1 MTTANPRPPPLPAK
15 RNRHLVLLIVG
26 IVLVVMIAACGGL
39 FGCLW
44 WLFTGIASSSNFS
57 MEDYQCGKNIE
68 ELALIKEEWVTAHD
82 GKPGDVIP
90 PADLAEVTADLSE
103 KLACPLDPKHSLQTS
118 YKIGPIGTDP
128 KCKCQALH
136 EQKRE
141 EKKKK
146 AK

>member
-1 MTTANPRPPPLPAK
+1 MKTTASRPPPLPAK
-15 RNRHLVLLIVG
+15 RTRNLVLLIVG
-26 IVLVVMIAACGGL
+26 IVLIVSLAMCGGL

-57 MEDYQCGKNIE
+57 MDDYQCGKNIE

-82 GKPGDVIP
+82 GKPGAVIP
-90 PADLAEVTADLSE
+90 PADLAEVTAELSG

-118 YKIGPIGTDP
+118 YEIGPVGTDP

-141 EKKKK
+141 EHKKKEK
-146 AK
+146 